1 LDLALL
7 IGKSNIT
14 VGNVL
19 YITQLRRANEKVGG
33 GSGDSVA

>member
-14 VGNVL
+14 VDNML
-19 YITQLRRANEKVGG
+19 YITQLRRANEKIGG
-33 GSGDSVA
+33 GKGDPVA